1 MGKLFKT
8 LIFDGEISLSIIDS
22 TDIVNQAI
30 KFHNLTPV
38 CAAALG
44 RVLTVTAFMASSLK
58 HESEKLS
65 ITIEGNGKGG
75 TIVTAADGSLG
86 VRGLISNP
94 FADLPLNEKGKLD
107 VGGIVGNDGY
117 ITVIKN
123 LGLKEPYVGRCN
135 LTTGEIAED
144 FTAYYAYSEQ
154 QPTAMALGVLIGQG
168 EVCIGAGGL
177 IIQTLPNCS
186 EESIIK
192 AEKLISNF
200 GDISAQIKD
209 LGVEGIIAK
218 YFSEYEFTEYNPV
231 YRCNCSKDYMDGI
244 LITLGEKD
252 LYEMVEKDGKIEICC
267 HFCDAKYVYYK
278 EDIDRLLGKNNG

>member
-30 KFHNLTPV
+30 KYHQLTPV

-44 RVLTVTAFMASSLK
+44 RVLTVTTFMASSLK

-94 FADLPLNEKGKLD
+94 FADLPLNSKGKLD
-107 VGGIVGNDGY
+107 VGGVVGNDGY

-135 LTTGEIAED
+135 LTSGEIAED

-154 QPTAMALGVLIGQG
+154 QPTAMALGVLIGKG
-168 EVCIGAGGL
+168 EVCVGAGGL
-177 IIQTLPNCS
+177 IIQPLPSCS
-186 EESIIK
+186 EESIVK
-192 AEKLISNF
+192 AEELISKF
-200 GDISAQIKD
+200 TDISSQIRD
-209 LGVEGIIAK
+209 LGAQGIIEK

-231 YRCNCSKDYMDGI
+231 YRCNCSRDYMDGI
-244 LITLGEKD
+244 LITLGEND
-252 LYEMVEKDGKIEICC
+252 LYDMIEKDGKIEICC
-267 HFCDAKYVYYK
+267 HFCDQKYVYYK
-278 EDIDRLLGKNNG
+278 EDIDKLLGKTNE